1 MFAQPLWL
9 LVLAGVIAMAV
20 AYVLI
25 NRRRSRRAVAFGN
38 MTVLAKV
45 SGTGRPWV
53 RHVPVVAMLVALAL
67 AAVALAGPV
76 MDTRVAKNRATII
89 LVVDVSLS
97 MGATDVEPDRLTA
110 AKQAGREFIE
120 SIPEDL
126 NLGLVTFAGST
137 RTPVAPTTDH
147 QRVIRALDGASLA
160 SATATGDAIM
170 SALDSVDEVEDAF
183 DGAEG
188 PPPAEIVMLSDGKQ
202 TIPANLDDPRGA
214 YTAADEAASRGVP
227 VNTISFGTPSGI
239 VSVGGDIIAVP
250 NDDESLAEIARRS
263 EGSFHSA
270 QSLEE
275 LRDAYGVLSDDI
287 GYEIRSEENPRPWLI
302 AAFVALLVAVCGTLI
317 EARRVP

>member
-1 MFAQPLWL
+1 MFEHPIWL
-9 LVLAGVIAMAV
+9 AAVAAVAAMAV

-38 MTVLAKV
+38 MTMVAKV
-45 SGTGRPWV
+45 TSPGRPWL
-53 RHVPVVAMLVALAL
+53 RHVPIVAMLVALAL

-76 MDTRVAKNRATII
+76 MDTRVAKNRATVI

-120 SIPEDL
+120 SMPEDL
-126 NLGLVTFAGST
+126 NVGLVTFAGST

-147 QRVIRALDGASLA
+147 QRVVRALDGASLA

-170 SALDSVDEVEDAF
+170 AALDSIDEVENSI

-202 TIPANLDDPRGA
+202 TIPASLDDPRGA
-214 YTAADEAASRGVP
+214 YTAADEAGARGVP
-227 VNTISFGTPSGI
+227 VNTISFGTPGGI
-239 VSVGGDIIAVP
+239 VSVGGEIIAVP
-250 NDDESLAEIARRS
+250 NDDESLAEIALRS

-275 LRDAYGVLSDDI
+275 LRDAYGELSDDI
-287 GYEIRSEENPRPWLI
+287 GYEIRSEENPRPWFIGAFLALI
-302 AAFVALLVAVCGTLI
+302 VAVLGSLY